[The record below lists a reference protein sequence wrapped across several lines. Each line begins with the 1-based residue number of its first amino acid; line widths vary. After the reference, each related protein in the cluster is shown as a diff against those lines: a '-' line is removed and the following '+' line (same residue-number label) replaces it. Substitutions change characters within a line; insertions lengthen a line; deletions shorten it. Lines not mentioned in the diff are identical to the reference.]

1 MCVCVCVCVC
11 VITCVRVCVCVCV
24 CDYMCVC
31 AYVCVCDYMCVCVCV
46 CVCVVCVCEHRAN
59 AIKAGK
65 RIFTERN
72 RLGDKVPYKFPDLR
86 GIIRN
91 PKRGN

>member
-1 MCVCVCVCVC
+1 M
-11 VITCVRVCVCVCV
+11 CVCVCV
-24 CDYMCVC
+24 CDY
-31 AYVCVCDYMCVCVCV
+31 V

-72 RLGDKVPYKFPDLR
+72 RLGDTKSHT
-86 GIIRN
+86 
-91 PKRGN
+91 KRQLVS